1 MATKKTV
8 DFEASMK
15 RLEEILRLLE
25 SGNASLDDSLK
36 LYEEGIGLVR
46 ACSERLD
53 RAEQTVK
60 KLQLTSEGTVGLVDF
75 EKSGEDAE

>member
-46 ACSERLD
+46 ACSDRLE